1 MKGID
6 YLTEINQ
13 HLPCIVTFRHPH
25 PKKLVFALSGT
36 RDLGIPHAAKS
47 PR

>member
-36 RDLGIPHAAKS
+36 RTHVSLITSRAC
-47 PR
+47 